1 MEPDQTL
8 STGAIAGRK
17 KDKSQIYILFC
28 TNATGSYKFRPLV
41 IGKLLNPQCFKN
53 FNRKILLLI
62 DNVGFYFNPKIFNE
76 TENDFNNKENNEE
89 EIVTESSYSAQNRKK
104 VNKKKPD
111 IKLSNIELIYLP
123 SNTTAYLQPMD
134 ARIIYS
140 FKSKY
145 KKEYCKHLIRKFDA
159 ETGILPSCI
168 DDDDVNF
175 DLQNFEPDSDVTEI
189 EDLLDNLLETDNV
202 RNYFQILDHEISAK
216 ENLIEEQIVN
226 LVQLENKE
234 ESEDNDDLNNEIP
247 PISIK
252 ETVYSGLETF
262 IPEFDVNNLRIF

>member
-104 VNKKKPD
+104 
-111 IKLSNIELIYLP
+111 
-123 SNTTAYLQPMD
+123 
-134 ARIIYS
+134 
-140 FKSKY
+140 
-145 KKEYCKHLIRKFDA
+145 
-159 ETGILPSCI
+159 TGILPSCI